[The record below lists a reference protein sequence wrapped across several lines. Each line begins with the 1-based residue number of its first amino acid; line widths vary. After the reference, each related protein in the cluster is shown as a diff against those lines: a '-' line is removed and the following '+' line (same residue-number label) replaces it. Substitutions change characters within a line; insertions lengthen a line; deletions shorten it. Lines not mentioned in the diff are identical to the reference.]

1 VISRQTTST
10 ANQLIKNNAQH
21 SILFYVK
28 EMEKGEHDM
37 AHRHEWHQIIYP
49 IQGMLKTLSG
59 GCQFIIPH
67 HRALFIPANTVHESK
82 MINDT
87 TFVGIYINP
96 DNDRTSPLEC
106 RVMEVSNFFRELILH
121 IKEQCD
127 DKDHNSNVISRLV
140 DVLYDQVWADRAIE
154 FEIPMPKDR
163 RLMLIVDALISEPK
177 SNLTLKDWSEKVGAS
192 ERTLS
197 RLFKKEVSLSYPQ
210 WRQRLRLISA
220 LRILEQD
227 ISIDNVAHQVG
238 YQSCSSFIEAF
249 KKSFKLT
256 PQQYKANNHKLDFK
270 CAVLA
275 H

>member
-1 VISRQTTST
+1 VISRQTVST
-10 ANQLIKNNAQH
+10 ANQLIKENSQRP
-21 SILFYVK
+21 ILFYVK
-28 EMEKGEHDM
+28 EMKKGEHDM
-37 AHRHEWHQIIYP
+37 VHQHTWHQIIYP

-59 GCQFIIPH
+59 GYQFIIPH
-67 HRALFIPANTVHESK
+67 HRALFVPANTEHESH
-82 MINDT
+82 MIHDT

-96 DNDRTSPLEC
+96 VNNRQSPLEC
-106 RVMEVSNFFRELILH
+106 QVMEVSNFFRELILH
-121 IKEQCD
+121 LKQQTD
-127 DKDHNSNVISRLV
+127 DEGDKSQVISRLV
-140 DVLYDQVWADRAIE
+140 DVLYDQVWTQRAIE
-154 FEIPMPKDR
+154 FEIPMPSDR
-163 RLMLIVDALISEPK
+163 RLVQIVDTLISNP
-177 SNLTLKDWSEKVGAS
+177 SNNLTLNDWSENVGAS

-197 RLFKKEVSLSYPQ
+197 RLFKKEVNLSFPQ